1 MQPTR
6 TSYNK
11 NPPRCTRSNARTPL
25 GPLLLLLRTSQRL
38 LLHRLLKHLERQRGL
53 VVRHLVPGPKHP
65 QEAQVVDRLDRAALL
80 ALDGVGGQGFGRE
93 GGGARVGDGVGGGEA
108 AEPVADPVGVAGPE
122 DDADAA
128 LDDGREGR
136 EEVAGVCVGGG
147 EKLLVWR
154 FVRRGEKGIGLT
166 VACGGELVVRIV
178 GAFRVG

>member
-1 MQPTR
+1 MPCNATDENRKTPPPCCTR
-6 TSYNK
+6 TNE
-11 NPPRCTRSNARTPL
+11 RTPL

-53 VVRHLVPGPKHP
+53 VIRHLVPGAKHP

-147 EKLLVWR
+147 R
-154 FVRRGEKGIGLT
+154 S
-166 VACGGELVVRIV
+166 C
-178 GAFRVG
+178 